1 MLSLTSLYWTQMLP
15 RRIHLRSS
23 LAAAAIFFAVS
34 CPAAQ
39 AQISAGGA
47 SPQTVLQEHYDS
59 AQNFQTAG
67 DLPQAVFQYKLFIS
81 NALIQLAYNRSKAGD
96 FPKASQYFDGAL
108 ALVPGDTAVE
118 LEYAEAALAAKD
130 LTKARSL
137 AQTVVDAEPKNAK
150 ARRVL
155 GRTLLQMNDLQAARG
170 QLETA
175 VALESDYENGYALA
189 TAYLALK
196 EEKSAAKI
204 FTEMLSAFGDSAV
217 LRISFGRAYGEYGY
231 PELAIAEFK
240 KAIAKDPKA
249 PGAHYLLGA
258 SYVLSMGEID
268 FPQAI
273 AEFNN
278 ELAINPNDYYSHSQL
293 GYIYLSQHKL
303 PEAVTELSRAVE
315 LDPHDPDAFLSL
327 GQAYSE
333 LEKPAEAE
341 AALRKS
347 IELTVDPSRNHYQ
360 VQRAHYLLGRI
371 LLQSNRADDG
381 KKEMAISE
389 QLSKLSVQEN
399 QGKLRA
405 DATSQSSQAQAS
417 DSLKNSAAAAP
428 LDAEAMKQIA
438 AYEKQIGPAIADSY
452 NNLGVIAAGD
462 KDLDSALQ
470 YFEQAY
476 VWNPALDTL
485 DYNWG
490 RAAFTAKR
498 YEEAVAPL
506 ERYINAHPE
515 DTGARATLGLNFF
528 LAKNYKDALDA
539 FEPISAQLDS
549 TPALAF
555 AYAVCQTKAGDFDRG
570 MASLKAL
577 ELAHPNIADNHRAL
591 AEAYASRNDFA
602 DAASEMHEIIRLNPA
617 DTDAA
622 KLEQDYQSQA
632 SAPAKPK

>member
-1 MLSLTSLYWTQMLP
+1 MLCLTSLYWIEMSRRRTHRTAVFIVGALFLAVTGLP
-15 RRIHLRSS
+15 
-23 LAAAAIFFAVS
+23 AG
-34 CPAAQ
+34 

-47 SPQTVLQEHYDS
+47 SPQAVLEEHYDA

-67 DLPQAVFQYKLFIS
+67 DLPQAAFQYKLFIS
-81 NALIQLAYNRSKAGD
+81 SALVQLAFHRSKAGD
-96 FPKASQYFDGAL
+96 FPKASQYFDGSL
-108 ALVPGDTAVE
+108 ALVPNDSSVA

-130 LTKARSL
+130 FPKAQSL
-137 AQTVVDAEPKNAK
+137 AQTVIDAEPKNAK

-155 GRTLLQMNDLQAARG
+155 GRTLLERNDLEAARG

-175 VALESDYENGYALA
+175 VALESDFENGYALA

-204 FTEMLSAFGDSAV
+204 FTEMLAAFGDSAA
-217 LRISFGRAYGEYGY
+217 LRMNFGRAYGEYGY
-231 PELAIAEFK
+231 PELAISEFK
-240 KAIAKDPKA
+240 KAIAKDPQA

-268 FPQAI
+268 FPLAI
-273 AEFNN
+273 AEFNK
-278 ELAINPNDYYSHSQL
+278 ELEINPNDYFSHSQL

-303 PEAVTELSRAVE
+303 PEAVAELTRAVQ
-315 LDPHDPDAFLSL
+315 LDPRDPDAFLSL

-333 LEKPAEAE
+333 LDNPTDAE

-347 IELTVDPSRNHYQ
+347 IELTTDPARNHYQ

-381 KKEMAISE
+381 KKEMAASE

-405 DATSQSSQAQAS
+405 GSIGETEAS
-417 DSLKNSAAAAP
+417 ASFKDSAAARP
-428 LDAEAMKQIA
+428 LDAEAMKQIV
-438 AYEKQIGPAIADSY
+438 AYENQIGPAIADSY

-462 KDLDSALQ
+462 NDLTSALE

-498 YEEAVAPL
+498 FDEAVGPL
-506 ERYINAHPE
+506 ERYMNAHPE
-515 DTGARATLGLNFF
+515 DTGARATLGLNYF
-528 LAKNYKDALDA
+528 LGKNCKEALDT
-539 FEPISAQLDS
+539 FEPIGAQINS
-549 TPALAF
+549 TPTLAF
-555 AYAVCQTKAGDFDRG
+555 AYAVCQTKAGNFDRG
-570 MASLKAL
+570 LASLKEL
-577 ELAHPNIADNHRAL
+577 ELAHPNIVDNHRAL
-591 AEAYASRNDFA
+591 AEAYASRENFA
-602 DAASEMHEIIRLNPA
+602 DAASEMGEVLRLSPSDA
-617 DTDAA
+617 DAA
-622 KLEQDYQSQA
+622 KLEQEYESRARAVQ
-632 SAPAKPK
+632 KPK

>member
-1 MLSLTSLYWTQMLP
+1 MLSLTSLYWMEML
-15 RRIHLRSS
+15 RRLINRRTAILSGVLLFA
-23 LAAAAIFFAVS
+23 LAASSAR
-34 CPAAQ
+34 
-39 AQISAGGA
+39 AQISAAGVT
-47 SPQTVLQEHYDS
+47 PQAALQEHYDS
-59 AQNFQTAG
+59 AQNFQTSG
-67 DLPQAVFQYKLFIS
+67 DLPQAAFQYKLFLS
-81 NALIQLAYNRSKAGD
+81 SALVQLAYNRSKAGD
-96 FPKASQYFDGAL
+96 FPKAAQYFDASL
-108 ALVPGDTAVE
+108 ALVPNDSTVQ

-130 LTKARSL
+130 LPKAQSL
-137 AQTVVDAEPKNAK
+137 AQSVIDAEPKNAK

-175 VALESDYENGYALA
+175 VALESDFENGYALA

-196 EEKSAAKI
+196 DEKSAAKI
-204 FTEMLSAFGDSAV
+204 FTEMLAAFGDSAP
-217 LRISFGRAYGEYGY
+217 LRMNFGRAYGEYGY

-240 KAIAKDPKA
+240 RAIAKDPKA
-249 PGAHYLLGA
+249 PGVHYLLGA

-268 FPQAI
+268 FPLAI
-273 AEFNN
+273 AEFNK
-278 ELAINPNDYYSHSQL
+278 ELALYPNDYFSHSQL

-303 PEAVTELSRAVE
+303 PEAVVELTRAVE
-315 LDPHDPDAFLSL
+315 LDPRDPDAFLSL

-333 LEKPAEAE
+333 LDKPADAE

-347 IELTVDPSRNHYQ
+347 IELTADPARNHYQ

-405 DATSQSSQAQAS
+405 DSASQSEAS
-417 DSLKNSAAAAP
+417 ASLKDSSASAP
-428 LDAEAMKQIA
+428 LDAEAVKQIA

-462 KDLDSALQ
+462 NDLASALQ

-476 VWNPALDTL
+476 IWNPALDTL

-498 YEEAVAPL
+498 FDEAVGPL
-506 ERYINAHPE
+506 QRYMNAHPE
-515 DTGARATLGLNFF
+515 DTGARATLGLNYF
-528 LAKNYKDALDA
+528 LGNNCKDALET
-539 FEPISAQLDS
+539 FEPIGAQISS

-570 MASLKAL
+570 LASLKELA
-577 ELAHPNIADNHRAL
+577 LAHPHIVDNHRAL
-591 AEAYASRNDFA
+591 AEAYASRDNFA
-602 DAASEMHEIIRLNPA
+602 DAASEMREVVRLAPS
-617 DTDAA
+617 DSDAVR
-622 KLEQDYQSQA
+622 LEQEYESKA
-632 SAPAKPK
+632 GAAAKPK

>member
-1 MLSLTSLYWTQMLP
+1 MEMSLRLNDRT
-15 RRIHLRSS
+15 
-23 LAAAAIFFAVS
+23 AAIIVGAVFLAVTGS
-34 CPAAQ
+34 PAR
-39 AQISAGGA
+39 AQISAAGA
-47 SPQTVLQEHYDS
+47 SPQAVLEEHYDS

-67 DLPQAVFQYKLFIS
+67 DLPQAAFQYKLFIS
-81 NALIQLAYNRSKAGD
+81 SALVQLAYRRSKAGD
-96 FPKASQYFDGAL
+96 FPKASQYFDGSL
-108 ALVPGDTAVE
+108 ALVPQDAAVE

-130 LTKARSL
+130 LLKARSL
-137 AQTVVDAEPKNAK
+137 AQTVIDAEPKNAK

-155 GRTLLQMNDLQAARG
+155 GRALLEMNDLEAARG

-175 VALESDYENGYALA
+175 VALDSDFENGYALA

-204 FTEMLSAFGDSAV
+204 FNEMLGAFGDSAA
-217 LRISFGRAYGEYGY
+217 LRMNFGRAYGEYGY

-268 FPQAI
+268 FPLAI
-273 AEFNN
+273 AEFNK
-278 ELAINPNDYYSHSQL
+278 ELEIDPNDYFSHSQL

-303 PEAVTELSRAVE
+303 PEAVAELTRAVQ
-315 LDPHDPDAFLSL
+315 LDPRDPDAFLSL

-333 LEKPAEAE
+333 LDKPADAE
-341 AALRKS
+341 TALRKS
-347 IELTVDPSRNHYQ
+347 IELTTDPARNHYQ

-371 LLQSNRADDG
+371 LLQTNRADDG
-381 KKEMAISE
+381 KTEIAVSE

-405 DATSQSSQAQAS
+405 GSAGESEAAAS
-417 DSLKNSAAAAP
+417 FKDSAAAP
-428 LDAEAMKQIA
+428 LDAEAMKQIV
-438 AYEKQIGPAIADSY
+438 AYENQIGPAIAASY

-462 KDLDSALQ
+462 NDLASALR

-490 RAAFTAKR
+490 RAAFTAKHFD
-498 YEEAVAPL
+498 EAVGPL
-506 ERYINAHPE
+506 QRYMNAHPE
-515 DTGARATLGLNFF
+515 DTGARATLGLNYF
-528 LAKNYKDALDA
+528 LGKNCKDALDT
-539 FEPISAQLDS
+539 FEPIGAQINS
-549 TPALAF
+549 TPTLAF
-555 AYAVCQTKAGDFDRG
+555 ADAVCQTKAGDFDRG
-570 MASLKAL
+570 LASLKEL
-577 ELAHPNIADNHRAL
+577 ELAHPNIVDNHRAL
-591 AEAYASRNDFA
+591 AEAYASRENFA
-602 DAASEMHEIIRLNPA
+602 DAASEMREILRLSPS

-622 KLEQDYQSQA
+622 KLEQEYESKARA
-632 SAPAKPK
+632 SAKPK